1 MSIYGCNIAKGASDY
16 DDHDHSW
23 WVYFK
28 DLKMFVLLPPGKV
41 PVIDDYPIPFAPSDE
56 EWDITLPWPAHITF
70 GSILLSFG
78 HRCQLTLSFYCK
90 TDFCSKVT

>member
-1 MSIYGCNIAKGASDY
+1 MMSIYGCNIAKGASDY

-41 PVIDDYPIPFAPSDE
+41 RVIDDYPIPFAPSDE
-56 EWDITLPWPAHITF
+56 E
-70 GSILLSFG
+70 
-78 HRCQLTLSFYCK
+78 
-90 TDFCSKVT
+90 

>member
-1 MSIYGCNIAKGASDY
+1 MVCLSTTRSQRHPPNKWLQFEKHFHDGGMMSIYGCNIAKGASDY

-56 EWDITLPWPAHITF
+56 E
-70 GSILLSFG
+70 
-78 HRCQLTLSFYCK
+78 
-90 TDFCSKVT
+90 